1 MSTESLRRDHE
12 LIEKVIK
19 AMQSTIELLNDKK
32 QIPESILLPVIDFS
46 KNFTDVCHHTKEEK
60 SLFPALE
67 EAGMP
72 TTMGPI
78 AMMLLDHQ
86 RSREI
91 GNEMEKSAKE
101 YLSSGNS
108 EKLIADMQLYVD
120 HITEHLWKENNK
132 LFMMAEARLQ
142 NVSKKVNE
150 ELDTIEK
157 SQLNDLGKSRQH
169 YEELAENLTRDVS
182 NSKN

>member
-1 MSTESLRRDHE
+1 MSTTSLRRDHE

-19 AMQSTIELLNDKK
+19 AMQSTIELLNNGK

-67 EAGMP
+67 KAGLP
-72 TTMGPI
+72 SKMGPI
-78 AMMLLDHQ
+78 AMMLIDHE

-91 GNEMEKSAKE
+91 GNSMENSAKE

-108 EKLIADMQLYVD
+108 EKLISDMQLYVD

-142 NVSKKVNE
+142 YVSEKVDSELNE
-150 ELDTIEK
+150 IEASK
-157 SQLNDLGKSRQH
+157 LNDLGKSREH
-169 YEELAENLTRDVS
+169 YENLAENLSKDVS
-182 NSKN
+182 QQGN